1 LTVTKRFGA
10 AVSGLGLALAL
21 CPRARAE
28 DGLGMQRDVSD
39 TIPGLHLES
48 ATSARDDEWG
58 VLPELGYSPDQK
70 LNGGAKFTAR
80 EVTPYRLT
88 LDGEVNVAMERQT
101 GVDATVLAPHLQGGK
116 GIDLNEYHFYE
127 SPNTYFFGL
136 GDNHVSSPEAV
147 YEIRRQRALATYGY
161 RLTRHLVVAGTAG
174 IRQTLISQPQSTA
187 QGPSLIDAFPR
198 LRGIGGGRT
207 NPVVASLVYNDRES
221 ITHPTRGWSVIG
233 AVEHVNRNLG
243 NDYNFT
249 RFTLDSSYLHP
260 LPTGPHDVFGLR
272 MEGETI
278 AGRTAT
284 IPFFELASLGGSDN
298 MRGFYPDRFLGR
310 SMFVVNAENRVRLVR
325 FNFFD
330 IWDVRIAGVAFF
342 DVGRVFISDAQ
353 DSQTFRL
360 RYAQLPSLVDEFRY
374 SYGPG
379 LRIELGDALVAR
391 IDAGF
396 SNEQVG
402 LVYLVFGH
410 TF

>member
-1 LTVTKRFGA
+1 
-10 AVSGLGLALAL
+10 
-21 CPRARAE
+21 
-28 DGLGMQRDVSD
+28 MQRDISD
-39 TIPGLHLES
+39 TIPGIHRES
-48 ATSARDDEWG
+48 TTTARDNEWG
-58 VLPELGYSPDQK
+58 VLPEVGYSPDQK

-88 LDGEVNVAMERQT
+88 LDGEANVAMERQT
-101 GVDATVLAPHLQGGK
+101 GVDATVLAPHLQGDK
-116 GIDLNEYHFYE
+116 GIDINEYHYYD

-136 GDNHVSSPEAV
+136 GDNHESSPLAI

-161 RLTRHLVVAGTAG
+161 RLTPRLVATVTAG
-174 IRQTLISQPQSTA
+174 VRQTLISQPQSTA
-187 QGPSLIDAFPR
+187 EGPSLIDSFPR

-207 NPVVASLVYNDRES
+207 NPVVASVVYNDREN

-233 AVEHVNRNLG
+233 AVEQVNQNLG

-249 RFTLDSSYLHP
+249 RFKLDASYLHP
-260 LPTGPHDVFGLR
+260 LPTERTDVLGLR
-272 MEGETI
+272 VEGETI
-278 AGRTAT
+278 AGRTST
-284 IPFFELASLGGSDN
+284 IPFFELASLGGADN

-310 SMFVVNAENRVRLVR
+310 SMFVVNAEDRLRLCR

-360 RYAQLPSLVDEFRY
+360 RDAKLPSLVDEFRY

-379 LRIELGDALVAR
+379 LRIELGDAIVAR